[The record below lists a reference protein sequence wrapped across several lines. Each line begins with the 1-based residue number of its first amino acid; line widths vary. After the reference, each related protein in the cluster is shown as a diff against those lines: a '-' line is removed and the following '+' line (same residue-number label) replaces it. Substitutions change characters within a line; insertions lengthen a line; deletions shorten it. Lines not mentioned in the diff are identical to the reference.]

1 MSEDAPVYHVRPAE
15 QPVAFNVERVRA
27 DFPILQ
33 QQVNGQPLVYLDN
46 AATTQK
52 PECVIQALV
61 DYYRRDNSNVH
72 RGAHTL
78 ADRATAAFEDA
89 RRKVAGLLNAEEARQ
104 ILWTRGTTESIN
116 LVAASWG
123 RSTLRKGDRILV
135 SAMEHHSNIVPWQ
148 MVAAERGATV
158 EPIPVDG
165 SGTLDMTAFAAMLDA
180 RVRLVAVGHVSNAL
194 GSINPVER
202 IVELAHA
209 AGALVLVDGA
219 QAVAHW
225 RVDVQALGCDFYAFS
240 AHKLFGPTGI
250 GVLYGRREL
259 LEAMPPYQGGGEM
272 IESVSFAG
280 TTYNQLPYKF
290 EAGTPDIAG
299 AIGLGA
305 AVDYLH
311 GLDRVGA
318 ARHEQALLEHA
329 VALAERVPGLVLVGT
344 AAHKASV
351 LSFNLAGVHP
361 ADLGT
366 LLDQQGIAV
375 RTGNHC
381 AQPIMEQFGIP
392 GTVRAS
398 FCFYNTFEDVDRL
411 FAALEKARQFLQ

>member
-1 MSEDAPVYHVRPAE
+1 MNPVTNLNAVDNGFDVKAIRK
-15 QPVAFNVERVRA
+15 

-33 QQVNGQPLVYLDN
+33 QQINGHPLVYLDN

-52 PECVIQALV
+52 PDAVIDAISN
-61 DYYRRDNSNVH
+61 YYRNDNSNVH

-78 ADRATAAFEDA
+78 SDRATAQFEGA
-89 RRKVAGLLNAEEARQ
+89 REKVARFLNAESTKQ

-116 LVAASWG
+116 LVASCWG
-123 RSTLRKGDRILV
+123 RNALKTGDRILV

-148 MVAAERGATV
+148 MGAAATGARV
-158 EPIPVDG
+158 EAIPVDA
-165 SGTLDMTAFAAMLDA
+165 SGTIDMDAFKNMLDQ
-180 RVRLVAVGHVSNAL
+180 RVRMVAVGHVSNAL
-194 GSINPVER
+194 GTINPIAEIIKLSRTV
-202 IVELAHA
+202 
-209 AGALVLVDGA
+209 GALVMVDGA

-225 RVDVQALGCDFYAFS
+225 PVDVQALDCDFYAFS
-240 AHKLFGPTGI
+240 AHKLFGPTGL
-250 GVLYGRREL
+250 GVLYGKLAL

-305 AVDYLH
+305 ALDYLN
-311 GLDRVGA
+311 GIDRA
-318 ARHEQALLEHA
+318 AAAKHEQALLAYAEDK
-329 VALAERVPGLVLVGT
+329 ALNMPGIRLIGT
-344 AAHKASV
+344 ATAKASV
-351 LSFNLAGVHP
+351 MSFLLEGAHP
-361 ADLGT
+361 SDLGM

-381 AQPIMEQFGIP
+381 AQPIMDQLGIP

-398 FCFYNTFEDVDRL
+398 FSFYNTFDDVDRL
-411 FAALEKARQFLQ
+411 FTALAKAKEILV

>member
-1 MSEDAPVYHVRPAE
+1 MSEAAPVYQVRQAE
-15 QPVAFNVERVRA
+15 QPAPFNVERVRA

-33 QQVNGQPLVYLDN
+33 QQVNGHPLVYLDN

-61 DYYRRDNSNVH
+61 NYYRRDNSNVH
-72 RGAHTL
+72 RGAHAL
-78 ADRATAAFEDA
+78 ADRATSAFEDA
-89 RRKVAGLLNAEEARQ
+89 RRKVARLLNAEDARQ

-123 RSTLRKGDRILV
+123 RSTLQPGDRILV

-158 EPIPVDG
+158 EPIPVDR
-165 SGTLDMTAFAAMLDA
+165 SGTLDMTALAGMLDA
-180 RVRLVAVGHVSNAL
+180 RVRMVAVGHVSNAL

-225 RVDVQALGCDFYAFS
+225 SVDVQALGCDFYAFS

-259 LEAMPPYQGGGEM
+259 LEAMPPWQGGGEM
-272 IESVSFAG
+272 IETVSFAG
-280 TTYNQLPYKF
+280 TTYNKLPYKF

-305 AVDYLH
+305 AVDYLQA
-311 GLDRVGA
+311 LDRVGA
-318 ARHEQALLEHA
+318 ARHEQALLERA

-366 LLDQQGIAV
+366 LLDQQGVAV

-381 AQPIMEQFGIP
+381 AQPIMDQFGIP

-398 FCFYNTFEDVDRL
+398 FCFYNTVEDVDRL